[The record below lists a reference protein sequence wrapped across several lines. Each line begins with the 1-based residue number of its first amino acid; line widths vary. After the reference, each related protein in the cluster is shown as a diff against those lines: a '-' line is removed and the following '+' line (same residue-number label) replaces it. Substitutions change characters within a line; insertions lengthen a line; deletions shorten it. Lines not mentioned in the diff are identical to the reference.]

1 MLKSMISTIV
11 TKRMQKKLK
20 DSTIDEESIKDVL
33 KEIRISFL
41 DADVNLEVTKK
52 LIKNIKEKCVGTI
65 VGPDENPDHVVL
77 KIIKE
82 ELVEI
87 LGKSTS
93 KIDFKKKPL
102 KIMMVGLQG
111 SGKTTTCGKIAYFS
125 KTKES
130 KNPLLVALDIYRPAA
145 IEQLKTLS
153 KEVGVSFFEKGKSD
167 PVRTAKESIS
177 EAEKN
182 KNDVIILDT
191 AGRLQTNKE
200 LMEELEKIKK
210 TVKPDEVLLVVDGM
224 AGQDIINVANEFNSR
239 LKLTGLVIT
248 KLDSDARAGAAL
260 SLTSILNV
268 PIKLIGTGE
277 KINELDVFHPDRMAD
292 RILGL
297 GDMLTL
303 AEKAS
308 ENIDEKSMKKTIQ
321 KMLSGKMDL
330 EDLMIQMKQFQK
342 MGSMNSV
349 MSMIPGANKISEDK
363 IYQAEEKMRIWEV
376 LLSSMTLEER
386 RNPSL
391 LKRNANRRMR
401 IIKGSGRKP
410 DELNKLLSQ
419 WEKSSKQM
427 EQVGKLVRKGQLN
440 NMMKDIDPSNFKI

>member
-11 TKRMQKKLK
+11 TKKMQKKLK
-20 DSTIDEESIKDVL
+20 DSTIEEEDIKDVL

-41 DADVNLEVTKK
+41 DADVNLDVTKK
-52 LIKNIKEKCVGTI
+52 LIKNIKEKCIGTI
-65 VGPDENPDHVVL
+65 VSPDENPDHVVL

-87 LGKSTS
+87 LGKNTA
-93 KIDFKKKPL
+93 KIDYDKKPL

-111 SGKTTTCGKIAYFS
+111 SGKTTTCGKIANLV
-125 KTKES
+125 KNKHS
-130 KNPLLVALDIYRPAA
+130 KNPMLVALDVYRPAA
-145 IEQLKTLS
+145 IEQLRTLAKDIKTD
-153 KEVGVSFFEKGKSD
+153 FYEKGKAD
-167 PVRTAKESIS
+167 PVKTSKEAIL
-177 EAEKN
+177 EAGKN
-182 KNDVIILDT
+182 KNDVIIFDT
-191 AGRLQTNKE
+191 AGRLQTNDELMKE
-200 LMEELEKIKK
+200 LENIKK
-210 TVKPDEVLLVVDGM
+210 TVKPDEIFLVVDGM

-239 LKLTGLVIT
+239 LKLTGLIIT

-268 PIKLIGTGE
+268 PVKLIGTGE
-277 KINELDVFHPDRMAD
+277 KISEIDLFHPDRMAD

-330 EDLMIQMKQFQK
+330 EDLLMQMKQFQK

-349 MSMIPGANKISEDK
+349 MSMIPGSNKISEDK
-363 IYQAEEKMRIWEV
+363 IFQAEEKMKIWEV
-376 LLSSMTLEER
+376 MLSSMTLEER

-391 LKRNANRRMR
+391 LKRNANRRAR

-410 DELNKLLSQ
+410 DELNKLLNQ

-427 EQVGKLVRKGQLN
+427 EQVGKLVKKGQLN
-440 NMMKDIDPSNFKI
+440 NMMKDIDPSNFKF

>member
-41 DADVNLEVTKK
+41 DADVNLDVTKK
-52 LIKNIKEKCVGTI
+52 LIKNIKDKCVGTI
-65 VGPDENPDHVVL
+65 VSPDENPDDVVL

-87 LGKSTS
+87 LGKNTS
-93 KIDFKKKPL
+93 KIDYNKKPL

-111 SGKTTTCGKIAYFS
+111 SGKTTTCGKIANYA

-130 KNPLLVALDIYRPAA
+130 KKPLLVALDIYRPAA

-153 KEVGVSFFEKGKSD
+153 KEVDVDFYEKGKSD
-167 PVRTAKESIS
+167 PVKISKEALHIG
-177 EAEKN
+177 EKN
-182 KNDVIILDT
+182 KNDVIIFDT
-191 AGRLQTNKE
+191 AGRLQTNEELMKE
-200 LMEELEKIKK
+200 LINIKK
-210 TVKPDEVLLVVDGM
+210 IVKPDEILLVVDGM
-224 AGQDIINVANEFNSR
+224 AGQDIINVANEFNSK

-248 KLDSDARAGAAL
+248 KLDSNARAGAAL

-308 ENIDEKSMKKTIQ
+308 ENVDEKNLKKTIQ

-330 EDLMIQMKQFQK
+330 EDLMLQMKEFQK
-342 MGSMNSV
+342 IGSMNSI
-349 MSMIPGANKISEDK
+349 MSMIPGANKLSEDK
-363 IYQAEEKMRIWEV
+363 IYHAEEKMKVWEV

-391 LKRNANRRMR
+391 LKRNANRRAR
-401 IIKGSGRKP
+401 IIRGSGRKP

-419 WEKSSKQM
+419 WEKTSKNM
-427 EQVGKLVRKGQLN
+427 EQVGRLVKKGQLN
-440 NMMKDIDPSNFKI
+440 NLMKEMNPSNFKM